1 MTDDTNN
8 NDTGGT
14 EDITESTFAIV
25 ITPQF
30 ADGEWSGSVSA
41 HMEEYLMDDL
51 DSDSVL
57 QIRSVCGMMAAT
69 LELMEK
75 DEDFYA
81 YVHDYFVDKFTQL
94 AEQIVEEAPTPN
106 FTRSEDGKVITLH
119 TNTKTHG
126 SA

>member
-1 MTDDTNN
+1 MTDDTTN
-8 NDTGGT
+8 NDGNQKT
-14 EDITESTFAIV
+14 TESTFAIV

-30 ADGEWSGSVSA
+30 KDGEWDGSVSA
-41 HMEEYLMDDL
+41 HMEEELVDDL

-75 DEDFYA
+75 DEDFYT
-81 YVHDYFVDKFTQL
+81 YVHDYFVDKFAQL
-94 AEQIVEEAPTPN
+94 AEEIVEENTAPN
-106 FTRSEDGKVITLH
+106 FTRSDDGKVITLH